1 MEQAFP
7 VFTTN
12 RLQFRKLLPNDVYS
26 VYELF
31 SDKDTMR
38 FDGGRTMGSINEA
51 FQFIS
56 VFSVYYPNSYI
67 RWAVESRETGE
78 FLGTAGFHK
87 LSSEA
92 RRGEIGGELLKTKWG
107 AGIGQ
112 EALFGLNQFA
122 FNNLGLNRITAM
134 ISPKNVAAQKIV
146 EKMGYQREG
155 RLRDWE
161 FWDGRFTDMDIFS
174 LLSKEWQSKLQ
185 NK

>member
-12 RLQFRKLLPNDVYS
+12 RLQFRQLQPNDVPK

-31 SDKDTMR
+31 SDKDIVR

-56 VFSVYYPNSYI
+56 VFSMYNPNSYI

-78 FLGTAGFHK
+78 FIGTAGFHK

-92 RRGEIGGELLKTKWG
+92 RRGEIGGELLKKSWG
-107 AGIGQ
+107 AGIGK
-112 EALFGLNQFA
+112 EALFGLTQFA
-122 FNNLGLNRITAM
+122 FLNLGLNRITAM
-134 ISPKNVAAQKIV
+134 ISPKNLAAQKIV
-146 EKMGYQREG
+146 EKMGYLREG

-161 FWDGRFTDMDIFS
+161 YWDGSYTDMDVFS
-174 LLSKEWQSKLQ
+174 LLARDWQTKIK
-185 NK
+185 NH